1 MLAVVSPR
9 IVSAAA
15 PLLETDRSLWAQAS
29 ARADQL
35 QRDGWGLAWYEGRR
49 PAVFKSPGP
58 LAGQKGL
65 LRRAASRST
74 GRRILFHLRRASNP
88 RGLPLAKLRGRRNLQ
103 PFAFGRWTFAH
114 NGTIPFPDETA
125 RRLGAFQ
132 KRLLGLNDSEVLFW
146 TVMKELRRSGSVPAA
161 LKAVRRVLREVAGDQ
176 GDGSKPFHRGLN
188 ILLCDGRTF
197 WAYCEPPAAGRA
209 TGPGANAFPS
219 GGKGKPPEALA
230 SRGWPY
236 WRLAYLPT
244 PGAFWVASEPA
255 WSGAPWRGMR
265 PGELLE
271 AREKAGEV
279 VWKITKI
286 AR

>member
-1 MLAVVSPR
+1 MLAVVSSR
-9 IVSAAA
+9 IMSAAA
-15 PLLETDRSLWAQAS
+15 PLIETDLSLWAQAS
-29 ARADQL
+29 ARPDQL
-35 QRDGWGLAWYEGRR
+35 QRDGWGLAWYEGER

-65 LRRAASRST
+65 LRRAAARAA
-74 GRRILFHLRRASNP
+74 GRRMLFHLRRASNP

-103 PFAFGRWTFAH
+103 PFTFGRWTFAH
-114 NGTIPFPDETA
+114 NGTIPFPDEAA
-125 RRLGAFQ
+125 RRLGAFR
-132 KRLLGLNDSEVLFW
+132 KRLRGLNDSEVLFW
-146 TVMKELRRSGSVPAA
+146 TVMKELRKRGSVPAA
-161 LKAVRRVLREVAGDQ
+161 LKGARRALKDVAG
-176 GDGSKPFHRGLN
+176 GKPFHRGLN

-197 WAYCEPPAAGRA
+197 WAYCEPPPAGPVK
-209 TGPGANAFPS
+209 GPGANAFPS
-219 GGKGKPPEALA
+219 GVKKKPPEALA

-255 WSGAPWRGMR
+255 WSGAPWRRMR

-271 AREKAGEV
+271 VREKAGEV

-286 AR
+286 VG